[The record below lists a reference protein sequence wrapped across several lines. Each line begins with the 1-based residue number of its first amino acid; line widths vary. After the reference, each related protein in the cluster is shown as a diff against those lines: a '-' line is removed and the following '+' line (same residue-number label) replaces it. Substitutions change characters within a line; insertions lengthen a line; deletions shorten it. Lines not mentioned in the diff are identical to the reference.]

1 MDIEAV
7 LDRLM
12 EASVAC
18 GWTPTANCA
27 STRGAPQ
34 DLKDLVRE
42 HKQELTDVRKAQ
54 AVMNRPGMRCIRLP
68 LGHLAV
74 AYPLGANLDEI
85 RWAMKVLRMDPMP
98 LVINDE
104 GLRWITWDEWKLA
117 PARMRWTKDERG
129 QDSQSQS
136 RRSAPKP
143 SREEARHDEPRAI
156 VKAS

>member
-12 EASVAC
+12 EASVSVWLDAE
-18 GWTPTANCA
+18 GKL
-27 STRGAPQ
+27 RIDKGAPEE
-34 DLKDLVRE
+34 LKDLVRE

-74 AYPLGANLDEI
+74 AYPLGADLDEI

-104 GLRWITWDEWKLA
+104 GLRWIALGRVA
-117 PARMRWTKDERG
+117 ARRQVARTRG
-129 QDSQSQS
+129 
-136 RRSAPKP
+136 AAAGAV
-143 SREEARHDEPRAI
+143 EA
-156 VKAS
+156 SG

>member
-1 MDIEAV
+1 MDIEAL

-12 EASVAC
+12 EAGVSVWLDAE
-18 GWTPTANCA
+18 GKL
-27 STRGAPQ
+27 RIDKGAPEEM
-34 DLKDLVRE
+34 KSLVRE

-104 GLRWITWDEWKLA
+104 GLEWISPEEWRRRQV
-117 PARMRWTKDERG
+117 ARIFEEQRRERLKQAAEG
-129 QDSQSQS
+129 VEQQTL
-136 RRSAPKP
+136 RR
-143 SREEARHDEPRAI
+143 RRA
-156 VKAS
+156 